1 MLLII
6 SPDDSSLLEL
16 PQREDVRDAD
26 LLAVVADE
34 LVVPSGQP
42 HALELLHHLLHGLE
56 GLAHLGLVRGAVAE
70 HGDDVR
76 GLEQ

>member
-16 PQREDVRDAD
+16 PQGEDVRDAD

-42 HALELLHHLLHGLE
+42 HALELVRHLLKGL
-56 GLAHLGLVRGAVAE
+56 
-70 HGDDVR
+70 
-76 GLEQ
+76 